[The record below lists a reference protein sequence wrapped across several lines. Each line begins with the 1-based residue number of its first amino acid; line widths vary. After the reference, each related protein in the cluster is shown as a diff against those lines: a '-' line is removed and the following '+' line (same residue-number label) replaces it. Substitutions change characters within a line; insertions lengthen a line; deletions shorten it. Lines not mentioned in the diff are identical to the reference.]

1 MPERLFQP
9 GDIIFQPG
17 DAAREAY
24 LLLSGTVEV
33 LALSGDRF
41 FCVAR
46 CGPGDV
52 FGEMSL
58 IEQGVRFLTARAS
71 SPCRTTILSRSEF
84 LQFLTSSPERCQHYL
99 QSLFSRLRKLSIVL
113 DGADDTKSQR
123 RLVYSVA
130 IRPLTLR
137 AEQSIAE
144 KVLSVGRYPFRIGRV
159 TEGTNAQAADGND
172 LSIQDTQPFQVSR
185 AHAAIEATADGSVVV
200 VDRGS
205 HLGTIVNNQRLGAL
219 SSTCQAKLLPGD
231 NRLVL
236 GSRNS
241 PFQFC
246 ITVE

>member
-1 MPERLFQP
+1 MPERLFQS

-24 LLLSGTVEV
+24 LLQSGTVEV

-41 FCVAR
+41 FCVAH

-58 IEQGVRFLTARAS
+58 IEQRVRFLTARAS
-71 SPCRTTILSRSEF
+71 SPCRATILSRSDFVDF
-84 LQFLTSSPERCQHYL
+84 LMNSPEQCQRYL
-99 QSLFSRLRKLSIVL
+99 QSLFSRLRKLSVEP
-113 DGADDTKSQR
+113 DSVDDTKSQR
-123 RLVYSVA
+123 HLVYSVT

-144 KVLSVGRYPFRIGRV
+144 KILTVGRYPFRIGRG
-159 TEGTNAQAADGND
+159 TEGTDAQAAAVND
-172 LSIQDTQPFQVSR
+172 LSIQDTQPYQVSR
-185 AHAAIEATADGSVVV
+185 LHAAIETTADGSVVV

-205 HLGTIVNNQRLGAL
+205 HLGTIVNAQRLRAV

-231 NRLVL
+231 NSLVL